1 MLTDFYIAF
10 SPVCF
15 SLLALWLVV
24 IQIHQVW
31 VADEPH
37 WRRSYAVSLHFAL
50 PGMMSLLAL
59 IEPQNPDVWRISF
72 ACISLGG
79 AAVLLLFG
87 SRSLPGS
94 KRVDHVVQA
103 AAIALY
109 LAIGVLACLPGGKLH
124 VEAVLL
130 IMLVFLG
137 FNVAMRLMYTVKGD
151 SSPQSARP
159 GGPPIG
165 DAQES

>member
-24 IQIHQVW
+24 IQIHTVW
-31 VADEPH
+31 VEDEPH

-59 IEPQNPDVWRISF
+59 IEPQSPSVWRISF
-72 ACISLGG
+72 AVISFSG

-87 SRSLPGS
+87 RIRGHEPL
-94 KRVDHVVQA
+94 DHLMQA
-103 AAIALY
+103 LAIVLY
-109 LAIGVLACLPGGKLH
+109 LAIGVLAFIPGGVLH

-130 IMLVFLG
+130 IALVFLG
-137 FNVAMRLMYTVKGD
+137 FNVALRLLYAVRPD
-151 SSPQSARP
+151 SPPRGASPERSQT
-159 GGPPIG
+159 G
-165 DAQES
+165 DA